1 MCQFCDDGGERGHEP
16 LTSPSEL
23 NDELA
28 CPGCRR
34 LQSWARTA
42 WNRGHTMGLE
52 SNKQQARVAMEAL
65 RKEKEAHA
73 ETNAMLTDALMK
85 AEAEVERLKAA
96 NIQIKAGGVNRSE

>member
-1 MCQFCDDGGERGHEP
+1 MSKTETSTQP
-16 LTSPSEL
+16 LAVRS
-23 NDELA
+23 NAGLA

-34 LQSWARTA
+34 LQSWAETA
-42 WNRGHTMGLE
+42 WSRGHKMGIE

-65 RKEKEAHA
+65 RQEKAAHA

-96 NIQIKAGGVNRSE
+96 NACFEPDQTNTETV

>member
-1 MCQFCDDGGERGHEP
+1 MEHTENANKAAGA
-16 LTSPSEL
+16 PSEL
-23 NDELA
+23 NDELV

-96 NIQIKAGGVNRSE
+96 KT

>member
-1 MCQFCDDGGERGHEP
+1 MQTNEP
-16 LTSPSEL
+16 SKPAEAQSFLT
-23 NDELA
+23 DELA

-42 WNRGHTMGLE
+42 WNRGHQMGIE

-85 AEAEVERLKAA
+85 AEAEIERLKAA
-96 NIQIKAGGVNRSE
+96 NVNSTTPHVA